1 MTKRIFDFSL
11 ALLGL
16 LLFGLPLLLV
26 ALLIK
31 LEDGGPIFYRG
42 RRVGLHGNPFN
53 IFKFRSMVV
62 NAEKLG
68 ASSTSDCDAR
78 ITRTGRLLRK
88 LKLDELPQLL
98 NVLRGDMSFVGPRP
112 EVQKFVDMYTE
123 EEKLILTLRPGITDW
138 ASLWNADEGR
148 VLKGSKDPDGDYLR
162 LIRPQKIRYQLKY
175 ARERNLWVDIR
186 IIAAT
191 AWVVVE
197 KLLPS
202 RFHRETRCAA
212 KNAGKVTQTEKPTGT
227 I

>member
-16 LLFGLPLLLV
+16 LLFGLPLILV

-42 RRVGLHGNPFN
+42 RRVGLHGKPFN

-62 NAEKLG
+62 NAEGLG

-78 ITRTGRLLRK
+78 ITRTGRILRK

-98 NVLRGDMSFVGPRP
+98 NVLKGDMSFVGPRP

-138 ASLWNADEGR
+138 ASLWNADEGK
-148 VLKGSKDPDGDYLR
+148 VLKGSADPDGDYLR
-162 LIRPQKIRYQLKY
+162 LIRPQKVLFQLKY
-175 ARERNLWVDIR
+175 ARERSLWVDIR
-186 IIAAT
+186 IIAST
-191 AWVVVE
+191 IWLVLE

-212 KNAGKVTQTEKPTGT
+212 KNAGKVTQNEK
-227 I
+227 